1 MTDIYQLFAE
11 ARQQGPNPFR
21 LETVISDREVWGDV
35 LTDLPNLNRDIDET
49 IYQGI
54 AEVRQQDSS
63 KIGIAIQ
70 GDRGTGKSHA
80 IHRLWKNIEGE
91 GGAVFAYIPPTLNPR
106 LINSHVRFYL
116 CESFKHQDRQGV
128 SQWQK
133 LSSAVLATLKGTE
146 FAREYQEYLELVDR
160 PENLRKYIKKK
171 IAKDN
176 LLDWMMDLV
185 DCIVEIKPELDP
197 DFVKAVL
204 FLLFKN
210 DRYAQAALAWIKGE
224 DHPNIKDL
232 LGLPE
237 YSTEVQDERSIWMME
252 QICKVAEVA
261 ALPVLIC
268 FDQLDS
274 AEPDIETGD
283 SPAQTVA
290 RCIDRIYM
298 QCSNLI
304 VLCCVISDTWR
315 EITQMGSGI
324 PDRVGQRSVM
334 AQPPTDEQMIEIV
347 QSRLNLF
354 YRKHNLQVEDYPDLY
369 PLESSKI
376 RNLARKSAGVR
387 SVLEECA
394 KCFDAVEVDSQS
406 LVRNEGDNIQKKF
419 MDIYHDILQRV
430 DDTMKDDYQLADD
443 KLAAIIAQNIRMLPE
458 GGTAFVVIDRVE
470 EVKSS
475 SHDIQFTISGYD
487 QFRKKQVKIGVKV
500 CEAENGKTFNAVMKR
515 LLDYEKHQMTSGC
528 LVRYQEVPKTWKKGK
543 QFQQEL
549 VAEKEGKVVFWKQK
563 EILPLV
569 ALKRI
574 YDEAEEYG
582 FAKEEVSDIVKELKL
597 EVDNQLIHQILRDG
611 TR

>member
-1 MTDIYQLFAE
+1 MTDIYKLFAE
-11 ARQQGPNPFR
+11 ARQQGPNPFQR
-21 LETVISDREVWGDV
+21 EMVISAQEIWGEV
-35 LTDLPNLNRDIDET
+35 LTDLPNLNRDIDDK
-49 IYQGI
+49 IYQAI
-54 AEVRQQDSS
+54 SEVRQQDSS
-63 KIGIAIQ
+63 KIGIAIK

-80 IHRLWKNIEGE
+80 IHRIWKNIEGE
-91 GGAVFAYIPPTLNPR
+91 GGAVFAYIPPTINPR
-106 LINSHVRFYL
+106 LINFHVRFSL
-116 CESFKHQDRQGV
+116 CDSFKHQDRHGA

-133 LSSAVLATLKGTE
+133 LSTAVLATLKGTE
-146 FAREYQEYLELVDR
+146 FEQEYQEYLELVDL

-171 IAKDN
+171 IAKDK

-261 ALPVLIC
+261 SLPVLIC

-274 AEPDIETGD
+274 AEPDLETGD

-290 RCIDRIYM
+290 RCIDRIYL

-315 EITQMGSGI
+315 EIKQMGSGI
-324 PDRVGQRSVM
+324 PDRVGERSVM
-334 AQPPTDEQMIEIV
+334 AKPPTDEQMIEIV

-354 YRKHNLQVEDYPDLY
+354 YQKHNLQVQDYPDLY

-376 RNLARKSAGVR
+376 RNIARDGAGVR
-387 SVLEECA
+387 SVLQECA
-394 KCFDAVEVDSQS
+394 KIFDSVEVDSQS
-406 LVRNEGDNIQKKF
+406 LITNEGDNIQKKF
-419 MDIYHDILQRV
+419 MDIYRDILERV
-430 DDTMKDDYQLADD
+430 NDTMKDDYHLADD
-443 KLAAIIAQNIRMLPE
+443 NLAAIIAQNIRMLPA
-458 GGTAFVVIDRVE
+458 GGTAFVVVDRVE
-470 EVKSS
+470 DVNGS

-487 QFRKKQVKIGVKV
+487 QFREKQVKIGVKV
-500 CEAENGKTFNAVMKR
+500 CQLENGNKFNPVMKR
-515 LLDYEKHQMTSGC
+515 LLDYEKYQINRSC
-528 LVRYQEVPKTWKKGK
+528 LVRHHEVPKTWKKSK
-543 QFQQEL
+543 QLEQEM
-549 VAEKEGKVVFWKQK
+549 VAEKGGKVVIWKQE

-582 FAKEEVSDIVKELKL
+582 FAKEEVSNLVKELKL
-597 EVDNQLIHQILRDG
+597 QVDNQLIHQILRDG
-611 TR
+611 

>member
-1 MTDIYQLFAE
+1 MSDIYKLFAE
-11 ARQQGPNPFR
+11 AREQGPNPFR
-21 LETVISDREVWGDV
+21 LETVISDREVWGEV
-35 LTDLPNLNRDIDET
+35 LTDIPNLNRDIDET
-49 IYQGI
+49 IYQAI
-54 AEVRQQDSS
+54 SEVSQHDSS
-63 KIGIAIQ
+63 KIGIAIK

-91 GGAVFAYIPPTLNPR
+91 GGAVFAYIPPTINPR

-116 CESFKHQDRQGV
+116 CESFKHQDRHGA

-133 LSSAVLATLKGTE
+133 LSTAVIATLKETE
-146 FAREYQEYLELVDR
+146 FEQEYQEYLELVDR
-160 PENLRKYIKKK
+160 PEKLRKYIKKK

-290 RCIDRIYM
+290 RCIDRIYL
-298 QCSNLI
+298 QCSNVI

-315 EITQMGSGI
+315 EIKQMGSGI

-334 AQPPTDEQMIEIV
+334 SKPPTDEQMIEIV

-354 YRKHNLQVEDYPDLY
+354 YRKHNLQAEDYLDLY
-369 PLESSKI
+369 PLESSQI
-376 RNLARKSAGVR
+376 RNIARESASVR
-387 SVLEECA
+387 SLLEKCA
-394 KCFDAVEVDSQS
+394 QIFEAVEVDKQS
-406 LVRNEGDNIQKKF
+406 EVRNEGENRQQKF
-419 MDIYHDILQRV
+419 MDIYHDILDRV
-430 DDTMKDDYQLADD
+430 DDCQLNDDN
-443 KLAAIIAQNIRMLPE
+443 LAAIIAQNIRMLPE
-458 GGTAFVVIDRVE
+458 GGTAFVVVDRVE
-470 EVKSS
+470 EVKSSPRS

-487 QFRKKQVKIGVKV
+487 QFRQKPVKIGVKV
-500 CEAENGKTFNAVMKR
+500 CETENGHTFNAVMKR
-515 LLDYEKHQMTSGC
+515 LLDYEKHQITRSC
-528 LVRYQEVPKTWKKGK
+528 LVRYHEVPKKWKKGK
-543 QFQQEL
+543 QLEQEL
-549 VAEKEGKVVFWKQK
+549 VAEKGGKVVLWEQ
-563 EILPLV
+563 EGILPLV

-582 FAKEEVSDIVKELKL
+582 FAKEEVNNLVKDLKL

-611 TR
+611 

>member
-1 MTDIYQLFAE
+1 MTEPYQLFAE

-21 LETVISDREVWGDV
+21 LETVISDREVWGEV
-35 LTDLPNLNRDIDET
+35 LTDLPNLNRDIDDK
-49 IYQGI
+49 IYQAI
-54 AEVRQQDSS
+54 SEVRQQDSH
-63 KIGIAIQ
+63 KIGIAIE

-91 GGAVFAYIPPTLNPR
+91 GGAVFAYIPPTINPR
-106 LINSHVRFYL
+106 FINSHVRFYL
-116 CESFKHQDRQGV
+116 CESFKHQDRHGA

-133 LSSAVLATLKGTE
+133 LSTAVLATLKGTE
-146 FAREYQEYLELVDR
+146 FEQEYQEYLELVEG
-160 PENLRKYIKKK
+160 PENLKKYIKKK

-176 LLDWMMDLV
+176 LLNWMMDLV

-210 DRYAQAALAWIKGE
+210 DRFATAALAWIKGE

-304 VLCCVISDTWR
+304 VICCVISDTWR
-315 EITQMGSGI
+315 EIKQMGSGI

-334 AQPPTDEQMIEIV
+334 AKPPTDEQMIEIV
-347 QSRLNLF
+347 QSRLNWF
-354 YRKHNLQVEDYPDLY
+354 YQKHNLQVQDYPDLY

-376 RNLARKSAGVR
+376 RNIAREGAGVR

-394 KCFDAVEVDSQS
+394 KIFDSVGVDSQS
-406 LVRNEGDNIQKKF
+406 LVRNEGDNIPKKF
-419 MDIYHDILQRV
+419 RDIYHDILERV
-430 DDTMKDDYQLADD
+430 NDTMKDDYHLADD
-443 KLAAIIAQNIRMLPE
+443 NLAAIIAQNIRMLPE
-458 GGTAFVVIDRVE
+458 GGTAFVVVDRVE
-470 EVKSS
+470 EVNSS

-487 QFRKKQVKIGVKV
+487 QFRQKQVKIGVKV
-500 CEAENGKTFNAVMKR
+500 CETENGHTFNAVMKR
-515 LLDYEKHQMTSGC
+515 LLDYEKHQITRSC
-528 LVRYQEVPKTWKKGK
+528 LLRYHEVPKKWKKGK
-543 QFQQEL
+543 QLEQEL
-549 VAEKEGKVVFWKQK
+549 VAEKGGKVVLW
-563 EILPLV
+563 EREGILPLV

-574 YDEAEEYG
+574 YDEAEEHG
-582 FAKEEVSDIVKELKL
+582 FAKEEVSNLVKELKL

-611 TR
+611 